1 MRFRRRKG
9 LGSGGGS
16 SRSRGSDGE
25 RGRERGGP
33 GKLFGGLDPGAGRR
47 WGVAALIVGLGLAAG
62 YLVAAEILFPG
73 GEEAVASEVVEVPDL
88 VGLTT
93 EEARASLT
101 SAGLSFDLRGRMPH
115 PDAAPDAVIA
125 QSPLPGQFSRPGA
138 PVEVTVS
145 EGPERARV
153 PDLRGLS
160 GRQGGIV
167 LERLGFRVLHDTVD
181 SRAERGRVVGTDPES
196 GSEVDL
202 PSEITVRV
210 SSGPD
215 VVDVPDLVGRHVDD
229 VEPLL
234 ENNGFRLGRVSY
246 DPEARSAR
254 GRVVA
259 QSPSPGFA
267 LREGGEVSIEVAG
280 PPPEP
285 GEGEG
290 EAAGAGGEVE
300 RDTIDARDAP
310 GANP

>member
-16 SRSRGSDGE
+16 SRSRGSG
-25 RGRERGGP
+25 GAKGQKRGGD

-47 WGVAALIVGLGLAAG
+47 WGLAALVVGLGLAAG

-93 EEARASLT
+93 EEARASLA
-101 SAGLSFDLRGRMPH
+101 SAGLSFDLRSRMPH
-115 PDAAPDAVIA
+115 PDAAPDAVVA
-125 QSPLPGQFSRPGA
+125 QSPLPGQFARPGA

-145 EGPERARV
+145 EGPELARI

-160 GRQGGIV
+160 ARQGGIV
-167 LERLGFRVLHDTVD
+167 LERLGFRFRHDTVD
-181 SRAERGRVVGTDPES
+181 SRAMRGRVVGTDPEA
-196 GSEVDL
+196 GSEVEL
-202 PSEITVRV
+202 PSEITIRV

-215 VVDVPDLVGRHVDD
+215 VVDVPDLVGRHMDD

-234 ENNGFRLGRVSY
+234 ENSGFRLGRVSY

-254 GRVVA
+254 GRIVA

-280 PPPEP
+280 APPEP
-285 GEGEG
+285 GEEEG
-290 EAAGAGGEVE
+290 EAAGEGGEAEV
-300 RDTIDARDAP
+300 DTTDAPDAP
-310 GANP
+310 GASP